1 MPEDTKQTP
10 DTTAQPAPVPA
21 PTAPL
26 TQRSERRS
34 VLAWRAFV
42 LLAIAA
48 IAFGGGWLGAHA
60 YRKYTPVNSGS
71 VETQRVVL
79 GEQGDLISTIAK
91 DVGESVVSINVT
103 SRGEGYFG
111 YSRDQ
116 ESAGTGVIVSE
127 DGLILTNRHVVPN
140 GTTSVS
146 IVLSDGTELDGV
158 KVLDRTDDSD
168 SLDVAFLKIDD
179 TKGKTL
185 RAAKIGD
192 SSKMRVGDSVV
203 AIGNALGYF
212 QNTVTTGIV
221 SGYGRSIQASGSAG
235 GETESLEDLFQ
246 TDAAINQ
253 GNSGG
258 PLVNVAGEV
267 IGINTAVASGEAQNI
282 GFAIPINNIKG
293 LIDGV
298 KETGKI
304 QRPFLGVVYVPVT
317 ADVQGQYNL
326 KVADGAYVPLASDY
340 GDTTLIVD
348 GPAAKAGVKEG
359 DVITQINSQAI
370 NDSTSLAA
378 LLAKHK
384 PGDNVELTINRD
396 GVEQKIRVTLGARP

>member
-10 DTTAQPAPVPA
+10 DTTAQSAPAPA
-21 PTAPL
+21 PIAPSNKKPD
-26 TQRSERRS
+26 RKPII
-34 VLAWRAFV
+34 AWRAFV
-42 LLAIAA
+42 VLIIAA
-48 IAFGGGWLGAHA
+48 VAFGGGWLGAHA
-60 YRKYTPVNSGS
+60 YRNHTPVSSDS
-71 VETQRVVL
+71 VDTQRIVL
-79 GEQGDLISTIAK
+79 GEQGDLISSIA
-91 DVGESVVSINVT
+91 DEVGQSVVSINVT
-103 SRGEGYFG
+103 SRGEGFFG
-111 YSRDQ
+111 SSRDQ
-116 ESAGTGVIVSE
+116 ESAGTGVIVSD
-127 DGLILTNRHVVPN
+127 DGLILTNRHVVPD

-158 KVLDRTDDSD
+158 EVLDRTDDDD
-168 SLDVAFLKIDD
+168 SLDVAFLKVND

-185 RAAKIGD
+185 QAAKIGD

-221 SGYGRSIQASGSAG
+221 SGYGRSIQASGSTG
-235 GETESLEDLFQ
+235 GETESLEGLFQ

-317 ADVQGQYNL
+317 ADLQGEYNL
-326 KVADGAYVPLASDY
+326 KVADGAYVPMAREY
-340 GDTTLIVD
+340 GDNTIVAD

-359 DVITQINSQAI
+359 DVITKIDGKI
-370 NDSTSLAA
+370 IDDSTSLAA
-378 LLAKHK
+378 LLAKYK
-384 PGDNVELTINRD
+384 PGDNVELTVDRD
-396 GVEQKIRVTLGARP
+396 GTEQKIRVTLGTRP